1 MASPPL
7 IGAIR
12 DRWNMNVAFFLVSL
26 TILLAGVFWFWGAKY
41 LARDTAAIEVAKV

>member
-12 DRWNMNVAFFLVSL
+12 DRWDMNVAFFVVSFTML
-26 TILLAGVFWFWGAKY
+26 FAGVFWFWGAKY
-41 LARDTAAIEVAKV
+41 LARDTAKIETASV